1 MAGSCCNVPDG
12 KMLAYTLALKAA
24 TGMKPPVGPAN
35 LCAKKKQAGTECQWL
50 HLHPGKH
57 THMDID
63 VATGTRPCRMCIDER
78 TSAAKAAVRK
88 AMDAIASAKLKA
100 RG

>member
-12 KMLAYTLALKAA
+12 KMLVYTLALNPGVKAA

-35 LCAKKKQAGTECQWL
+35 LCAKKEASR
-50 HLHPGKH
+50 HRVP
-57 THMDID
+57 
-63 VATGTRPCRMCIDER
+63 VATSTPREAHAHGHI
-78 TSAAKAAVRK
+78 VRK
-88 AMDAIASAKLKA
+88 AVDAIASAKLKA